1 MFSRLSQGFTNVL
14 QELSGDE
21 PPDGAPQD
29 MLVPQLPPGDAP
41 GAPEESGPGVEEEPL
56 ERLAHLE
63 QLTVHLKEVVRDKDS
78 QLATFETQ
86 LKSERETA
94 EARFTKL
101 KLQAKAKMATLNKQ
115 IADLKGQEGAA
126 SSPDSSFTGSAPAV
140 EEELQ
145 ELRKQLSEVSTST
158 KNLEERLQMSEQALC
173 EKEAVHTEQVRVLQA
188 VVCEKDVR
196 FQEQIQKHE
205 DELLRVTVQRQNDA
219 ELQQALRA
227 AQRRCEE
234 HEEAMRSR
242 CQVLEMLQGELDNAD
257 QQKQIL
263 TAQFRQMEDELAE
276 TGRQR
281 EQELAEAGRQ
291 REQELAEAGRQR
303 EQELAEAGRQREEER
318 QQWAGWSSQAEAEL
332 VALRANLEAS
342 EQDRAAQL
350 ANLEALE
357 HDRAA
362 QLANLEASEHDR
374 AAQLASLE
382 ASERD
387 RAAQMEELTVK
398 LEWATREREEVTNR
412 EVARLEKELA
422 ALREEHGEGQR
433 AGEALAELLTGLRSL
448 AGEGAEEDS
457 PVSTDPALCLDTL
470 QALEARL
477 ERLRV
482 EQRESEERCAQV
494 THTME
499 TLQEQLDKRT
509 AEGEEA
515 VARIQQ
521 LEQQI
526 GMAARESLV
535 QCVTDPSVEEV
546 TDAEKAQILA
556 LEQQLLEKDHG
567 LAALR
572 ESLVLAEEQGSNDAF
587 KVSADQ
593 ILDQSEDT
601 AMAPCD
607 SPTVLPD
614 LLEDTQEEDTTLV
627 AEDRSIL
634 SVSAD
639 NESSPELIEPQ
650 SDSPGESKG
659 ASSDEMVTSS
669 DSEVAHSSWTLLEA
683 VNQDEGQQSPP
694 ILQGFGQLQVQSW
707 EENSSEQET
716 STVQVESSSVIIRET
731 VQVHLSQQGATLFD
745 SDSAPGQVFAQA
757 LADELQNRYSELMV
771 ELQRLREA
779 ASESQ
784 ERTQGLEEEIRSLA
798 AAKDEAES
806 KAQRYEEELQ
816 SASSQMDTVAQHS
829 GSDLER
835 QSMEM
840 HLLEEQLASLQTEG
854 RSKEQQIQ
862 ALQADLDE
870 AQRSL
875 SEQEGQ
881 ARMLSA
887 QLEEGEITS
896 SELEQKLQDMEA
908 SLLDISQAR
917 DMVKAVLSE
926 RDTEINELQLRIT
939 QKEQEMM
946 ELSNGMSAKLL
957 QTGEEKFLM
966 STEVKKLKEQ
976 IIELEKAGEKEK
988 ATGESHVEDGDEL
1001 TSLRKDKEDLTTQV
1015 ATIKKRLQAALVQRK
1030 ELMKKVTEFEKEADQ
1045 RKGQVGIATEEA
1057 SASVP
1062 ALEKD
1067 RKQEVMAIETTLE
1080 EFRQALR
1087 SKEEAM
1093 EVLEQKISQQDQV
1106 LEETLEM
1113 NRRLSEGAQQ
1123 TPEADTSA
1131 EIPGLQSQV
1140 ASLESDCETLQK
1152 KLQEAQDSRKD
1163 TIRKAKEKDRHHREQ
1178 LKQQKEEYNGLLE
1191 RLEEQVGERDGLL
1204 TRLRE
1209 LEELQAQKEVSTEKE
1224 VHAELETNPAAEKIE
1239 KPAAGDWVQEDWV
1252 DFAAPENEAQQ
1263 RGDKPIPSAE
1273 EPSQVLSADIEASL
1287 QALKEEVQAEKASC
1301 TELEGQLQESQAS
1314 LALRESELLELGK
1327 ELQALREKESQIE
1340 HVYEELEALREK
1352 CLQAQTYAEAVKAEL
1367 EAAAKGAASD
1377 SAEST
1382 IAILQTEVEEFKQF
1396 LSNKNDEIMELSQQL
1411 GEQSSLLQSMQE
1423 TVYEKDQSIASL
1435 HEGLRAEKE
1444 KSQRLEAEVPQ
1455 RQEEEKRSEAKILQ
1469 LQQKLKAALIS
1480 RKDAL
1485 KENKSQK
1492 EELASTEKVITELQ
1506 QKMEAREVEL
1516 EKLRAE
1522 RARLIEEVDRT
1533 LVENQSLGGSCE
1545 SLKLAMEGMLTE
1557 KDFCKREAESAKEEA
1572 ARACRECEEKVH
1584 GMKDEYE
1591 TLLKSYENVSDEA
1604 ERVRRVLE
1612 AARQE
1617 RKELV
1622 ARARTHEAARQEAE
1636 RQKEEA
1642 QKEVDTVKDKMRKFA
1657 KTKQQKIMDLEE
1669 ENESLREMDEKKGK
1683 RREDKALKGELER
1696 LKEEFEALKADL
1708 NATTAQRDS
1717 LEQQVVEVRE
1727 QLAQELEKGDR
1738 LVEETIVAQQSS
1750 TVMTETTQEPVKSQP
1765 QDIEPHSQAIE
1776 SEVAAPEMHSVEET
1790 GKTEITES
1798 TQALIDEKLS
1808 KMEAALQSERELRQE
1823 READLTA
1830 ELASLEQRL
1839 QESKEKE
1846 QTQREEPVKTDMSE
1860 SELAVIEGKRR
1871 EMEAALHSEREQW
1884 QESEA
1889 ELKAGLASLEQL
1901 LQESKDK
1908 EQSLMEESSKRE
1920 AQLQELHSS
1929 LEVEKDDLEE
1939 RLMNQLAQLN
1949 GSIAG
1954 YQQDA
1959 ADSRER
1965 LAELQREVER
1975 LERERAELEA
1985 LAESE
1990 RDRAARLEEDKR
2002 QAQRERAEAEAESGK
2017 QRELE
2022 QQLKSAQRVKE
2033 GSQSRAKQLE
2043 ELLREKQLEV
2053 RQMQKD
2059 CIQYQER
2066 ISEMAREGKALQLGS
2081 NEVHKELGQAY
2092 LERTK
2097 VTDALKKTEAELS
2110 SCKAQLVEAQT
2121 EASQAQAERRACEQT
2136 ALQREA
2142 ELKAEAEQSLD
2153 SVRFRL
2159 GAELKQIELRL
2170 EESYRERERE
2180 ENATREAKE
2189 LADTA
2194 ERQAQQMQ
2202 ARLDESLARL
2212 AAFSRCMSS
2221 LQDDRDRVLD
2231 ETRQWESRFN
2241 STLQGKEA
2249 EVREAETRSRDLA
2262 EQLQKETAQREE
2274 LQLTVDR
2281 LQKADEQWQLKWEQ
2295 EEKRL
2300 RENQAALEQ
2309 ERGELQKS
2317 LAQTE
2322 TSLADARAQ
2331 LASLESEAEGLR
2343 HRAQALEEA
2352 VGKLQGETNE
2362 ARSQLKEREAEGRRL
2377 GLSVEQ
2383 LETDLHSSKTLTEN
2397 LQTELSEKERREV
2410 ELLGEKEQAVTQA
2423 AEEARR
2429 EADARAQEA
2438 EKELEERREEVRG
2451 LEDRLRKAEEESS
2464 HSKARLDAFTKA
2476 MGSLQDDR
2484 DRVLGMY
2491 KQLEEKHLQ
2500 VMMEKDALI
2509 QEAAAENNSL
2519 KEELRS
2525 LLVQRDDLHAEK
2537 AKLSAQ
2543 LHGYRDDLTQ
2553 VLTMKESQH
2562 KQLLS
2567 GQLERI
2573 ATLEKEREELG
2584 TKIKSLEGGEA
2595 FVQAVEREA
2604 LSQAGDSGNRQG
2616 RDAPGA
2622 EVEKLREQLQAAR
2635 AQVESMEE
2643 SLAKEGEVQE
2653 ARQKELKEL
2662 RWEGGVTR
2670 MESETAAERVAELAR
2685 DLLTMEQR
2693 LLEEREVAGQL
2704 RAQNQAFG
2712 QAMASLQG
2720 SRDQA
2725 LSQAQELSL
2734 RLEEMSRAGGQ
2745 QTPTTGHG
2753 GSTAE
2758 VWGLKN
2764 ALSALQN
2771 DRERLLEQLQRQ
2783 HSELTRLGG
2792 GELSRLSQ
2800 ELEEERRRAEEM
2812 VDRMRELDN
2821 LRQREIQ
2828 ELEILRLEQVDWQAQ
2843 AELLKQQ
2850 TLATLSDRD
2859 QQVRQ
2864 LGAMLEEARATRPK
2878 PLEEQHQRQAP
2889 LEADLSSKVGV
2900 LQSESGP
2907 LNDLELREQRITQLS
2922 NKLSQVFEEN
2932 RHLSSQFQGS
2942 SQRLDEAESRC
2953 TALQRQ
2959 LQELHEDKRKRT
2971 GEVDSAPGAPQ
2982 QHSGPSE
2989 SESLRVDFKELQR
3002 RLDEEQQYRVVV
3014 EEQLM
3019 AAQDRLKLINQ
3030 GEWQSAHEGQFSASE
3045 TAVLIEPPGGSA
3057 TRIRSSSGPGLMRML
3072 RVAFCSRQR
3081 TPLLVS
3087 LYLLTVHVLLLLCL
3101 GGYV

>member
-1 MFSRLSQGFTNVL
+1 MLSRLSQGFTNVL

-41 GAPEESGPGVEEEPL
+41 GAPEESGPGVEDEPL

-78 QLATFETQ
+78 QLATFEKQ

-101 KLQAKAKMATLNKQ
+101 KLQAKTKMAALNKQ
-115 IADLKGQEGAA
+115 ITDLKGQDGAA
-126 SSPDSSFTGSAPAV
+126 SSPDSSFTSSAPAV

-145 ELRKQLSEVSTST
+145 ELRKQLSEVSTSA

-173 EKEAVHTEQVRVLQA
+173 EKEAIHTEQVRVLQA

-205 DELLRVTVQRQNDA
+205 DELLRVTVQSQNDA

-227 AQRRCEE
+227 AQRHCEE
-234 HEEAMRSR
+234 QEEAMRSR
-242 CQVLEMLQGELDNAD
+242 CQVLEMLQGELNNAD

-263 TAQFRQMEDELAE
+263 TAQFRQM
-276 TGRQR
+276 
-281 EQELAEAGRQ
+281 
-291 REQELAEAGRQR
+291 

-342 EQDRAAQL
+342 ERDRA
-350 ANLEALE
+350 
-357 HDRAA
+357 
-362 QLANLEASEHDR
+362 
-374 AAQLASLE
+374 

-387 RAAQMEELTVK
+387 RSTQMEDLTVK

-422 ALREEHGEGQR
+422 ALREEYGEGQR

-448 AGEGAEEDS
+448 AGEGAEEDI
-457 PVSTDPALCLDTL
+457 PVPTDPALCLGT
-470 QALEARL
+470 LEAQL

-526 GMAARESLV
+526 GMVSSQTHSINLG
-535 QCVTDPSVEEV
+535 DS
-546 TDAEKAQILA
+546 QILA
-556 LEQQLLEKDHG
+556 LEQQLLEKDHE

-572 ESLVLAEEQGSNDAF
+572 ESLVLAEERGSNDAF
-587 KVSADQ
+587 KVISDQ
-593 ILDQSEDT
+593 ILDQRVDT

-614 LLEDTQEEDTTLV
+614 LLEDTREEDTTLV
-627 AEDRSIL
+627 AEDRSSL

-639 NESSPELIEPQ
+639 NESSPELIESQ

-694 ILQGFGQLQVQSW
+694 ILQGFGQLQMQSW

-731 VQVHLSQQGATLFD
+731 VQVHLKQQGVTL

-757 LADELQNRYSELMV
+757 LADEMQNRYSELMA

-806 KAQRYEEELQ
+806 QAQRYEEELQ
-816 SASSQMDTVAQHS
+816 SARSEMDTVAQHS
-829 GSDLER
+829 GSELER
-835 QSMEM
+835 QSMVM
-840 HLLEEQLASLQTEG
+840 HLLEEQLDSLQTEG
-854 RSKEQQIQ
+854 SSKEQKIQ

-881 ARMLSA
+881 ARMLST

-908 SLLDISQAR
+908 SLLEFSQAR
-917 DMVKAVLSE
+917 DMAKAVLSE

-946 ELSNGMSAKLL
+946 ELSNGLSAKLL
-957 QTGEEKFLM
+957 QTGEEMFLM
-966 STEVKKLKEQ
+966 STEVKKLNKQ
-976 IIELEKAGEKEK
+976 IFELEKAGENEK
-988 ATGESHVEDGDEL
+988 ATGESHVEDSDEL

-1030 ELMKKVTEFEKEADQ
+1030 ELMKKVAEFEKEADQ
-1045 RKGQVGIATEEA
+1045 RKGQVGKATEEA
-1057 SASVP
+1057 PASVP
-1062 ALEKD
+1062 ALEKY
-1067 RKQEVMAIETTLE
+1067 RKQEDMAIETTLE
-1080 EFRQALR
+1080 EFRQDLR
-1087 SKEEAM
+1087 SKEEVL

-1113 NRRLSEGAQQ
+1113 TRRLSEGAQQ
-1123 TPEADTSA
+1123 TPEADTSS
-1131 EIPGLQSQV
+1131 EITGLQSQV
-1140 ASLESDCETLQK
+1140 ASPESDCETLQK
-1152 KLQEAQDSRKD
+1152 KLQEAQDSHKE
-1163 TIRKAKEKDRHHREQ
+1163 TIRMAKEKDRHHREQ

-1191 RLEEQVGERDGLL
+1191 RLEEQVGERDELL
-1204 TRLRE
+1204 TRLSE

-1224 VHAELETNPAAEKIE
+1224 VHAELETNAAVEKIE

-1252 DFAAPENEAQQ
+1252 EFSAPENEAQQ
-1263 RGDKPIPSAE
+1263 QQGDKPITNAE
-1273 EPSQVLSADIEASL
+1273 EPSQLLSADIEASL

-1314 LALRESELLELGK
+1314 LSLRESELLVLGK

-1382 IAILQTEVEEFKQF
+1382 IAVLQTEVEDFKQF
-1396 LSNKNDEIMELSQQL
+1396 LSNKNNEIMELSQQL

-1435 HEGLRAEKE
+1435 QEGLRAEKE
-1444 KSQRLEAEVPQ
+1444 RSQRLEAEVPQ
-1455 RQEEEKRSEAKILQ
+1455 KQEEEKGSEAKILQ

-1480 RKDAL
+1480 RKEAL

-1506 QKMEAREVEL
+1506 QRMEAREVEL

-1522 RARLIEEVDRT
+1522 RERLIEEVDRT

-1557 KDFCKREAESAKEEA
+1557 KDFCKREAESAREEA
-1572 ARACRECEEKVH
+1572 ARACREWEDKVH

-1622 ARARTHEAARQEAE
+1622 ARARTHEAAKQEAE

-1669 ENESLREMDEKKGK
+1669 ENERLREMDEKKGI

-1717 LEQQVVEVRE
+1717 LEQQGVELRE
-1727 QLAQELEKGDR
+1727 QLAQELEKGDI
-1738 LVEETIVAQQSS
+1738 LAPDKTPSSDDVVEETIVAQQPS
-1750 TVMTETTQEPVKSQP
+1750 TVMTKTTQEPVKSQP

-1776 SEVAAPEMHSVEET
+1776 SEVT
-1790 GKTEITES
+1790 
-1798 TQALIDEKLS
+1798 
-1808 KMEAALQSERELRQE
+1808 
-1823 READLTA
+1823 
-1830 ELASLEQRL
+1830 
-1839 QESKEKE
+1839 KEKE
-1846 QTQREEPVKTDMSE
+1846 QTQREE
-1860 SELAVIEGKRR
+1860 
-1871 EMEAALHSEREQW
+1871 EMEAALHSEREPW

-1901 LQESKDK
+1901 LQESKVK

-1939 RLMNQLAQLN
+1939 CLMNQLAQLN

-2017 QRELE
+2017 QKELE

-2097 VTDALKKTEAELS
+2097 VTDALKKAEAELS
-2110 SCKAQLVEAQT
+2110 SCKAQLVETQT
-2121 EASQAQAERRACEQT
+2121 EASQAKAERRACEQT

-2170 EESYRERERE
+2170 EESYREKERE
-2180 ENATREAKE
+2180 EDATREAKE
-2189 LADTA
+2189 LTDTA

-2249 EVREAETRSRDLA
+2249 EVREGETRSRDLA
-2262 EQLQKETAQREE
+2262 EKLQKETAQREE

-2295 EEKRL
+2295 EEKKL

-2317 LAQTE
+2317 LAQTV
-2322 TSLADARAQ
+2322 TSLADTRAQ

-2343 HRAQALEEA
+2343 HRTQALEEA

-2362 ARSQLKEREAEGRRL
+2362 VRSQLKEREAEGRRL

-2383 LETDLHSSKTLTEN
+2383 LETDLRSSKTLTES
-2397 LQTELSEKERREV
+2397 LQTTLCEKERREV
-2410 ELLGEKEQAVTQA
+2410 ELLGEKEQAVTEA

-2573 ATLEKEREELG
+2573 TTLEKERAELEA
-2584 TKIKSLEGGEA
+2584 KIKSLEGGEA
-2595 FVQAVEREA
+2595 FVQAVERET
-2604 LSQAGDSGNRQG
+2604 LSQAGDSGNRQV

-2635 AQVESMEE
+2635 AQVESLEE
-2643 SLAKEGEVQE
+2643 SLAKEREVQE

-2670 MESETAAERVAELAR
+2670 TESETAAERVAELAR
-2685 DLLTMEQR
+2685 DLLSMEQR

-2734 RLEEMSRAGGQ
+2734 RLEEMSLVGGQ

-2771 DRERLLEQLQRQ
+2771 DRERLVINQR
-2783 HSELTRLGG
+2783 

-2800 ELEEERRRAEEM
+2800 ELEEEKRRADEM
-2812 VDRMRELDN
+2812 ADRMRELDN
-2821 LRQREIQ
+2821 LRQRENQ
-2828 ELEILRLEQVDWQAQ
+2828 ELEILRLEQVDWQVQ

-2878 PLEEQHQRQAP
+2878 PPEEHHQRQ
-2889 LEADLSSKVGV
+2889 VRRRT
-2900 LQSESGP
+2900 P
-2907 LNDLELREQRITQLS
+2907 LNLKLITTVLG
-2922 NKLSQVFEEN
+2922 
-2932 RHLSSQFQGS
+2932 QGI
-2942 SQRLDEAESRC
+2942 
-2953 TALQRQ
+2953 
-2959 LQELHEDKRKRT
+2959 
-2971 GEVDSAPGAPQ
+2971 
-2982 QHSGPSE
+2982 SE
-2989 SESLRVDFKELQR
+2989 M
-3002 RLDEEQQYRVVV
+3002 EQQYRVAV

-3019 AAQDRLKLINQ
+3019 AAQDRLKRN
-3030 GEWQSAHEGQFSASE
+3030 
-3045 TAVLIEPPGGSA
+3045 
-3057 TRIRSSSGPGLMRML
+3057 RPGLMRML
-3072 RVAFCSRQR
+3072 RVSFCSRQR

>member
-1 MFSRLSQGFTNVL
+1 MLSRLSQGFTNVL

-21 PPDGAPQD
+21 PPNGAPQD

-56 ERLAHLE
+56 EMLAHLE

-101 KLQAKAKMATLNKQ
+101 KLQAKTKMAALNKQ
-115 IADLKGQEGAA
+115 IADLKGQEGAT
-126 SSPDSSFTGSAPAV
+126 SSPDSSFTSSAPAV

-145 ELRKQLSEVSTST
+145 ELRKQLSEVSTSA
-158 KNLEERLQMSEQALC
+158 KNLQERLQMSEQALC

-205 DELLRVTVQRQNDA
+205 DELLRVTVQRQNEA

-234 HEEAMRSR
+234 QEEAMRSR
-242 CQVLEMLQGELDNAD
+242 CQVLEILQGELNNAD

-263 TAQFRQMEDELAE
+263 TAQFRQM
-276 TGRQR
+276 
-281 EQELAEAGRQ
+281 
-291 REQELAEAGRQR
+291 

-318 QQWAGWSSQAEAEL
+318 QQWAGWSSQAQAEL

-342 EQDRAAQL
+342 ERDRAAQL
-350 ANLEALE
+350 ANLET
-357 HDRAA
+357 
-362 QLANLEASEHDR
+362 
-374 AAQLASLE
+374 
-382 ASERD
+382 SERD
-387 RAAQMEELTVK
+387 RSTQMEELTVK
-398 LEWATREREEVTNR
+398 LEWAAREREEVTNR

-457 PVSTDPALCLDTL
+457 SVPTDPALCLGTL
-470 QALEARL
+470 QTLEARL
-477 ERLRV
+477 KRLRV
-482 EQRESEERCAQV
+482 EQRESEERCTQV
-494 THTME
+494 THSME

-556 LEQQLLEKDHG
+556 LEQQLLEKDHE
-567 LAALR
+567 LTALR
-572 ESLVLAEEQGSNDAF
+572 ESLVLAKEQGSNDAF

-614 LLEDTQEEDTTLV
+614 LLEDTREEDTTLV
-627 AEDRSIL
+627 AEDCAIL
-634 SVSAD
+634 SVAAD

-694 ILQGFGQLQVQSW
+694 ILQGFGQLQMQSW

-731 VQVHLSQQGATLFD
+731 VQVHLSQQGATL
-745 SDSAPGQVFAQA
+745 SDFAPGQVFAQA
-757 LADELQNRYSELMV
+757 LADELQNRYSELMA

-806 KAQRYEEELQ
+806 QAQRFEEELQ
-816 SASSQMDTVAQHS
+816 SARSEMDTVAQHS
-829 GSDLER
+829 GSELER

-854 RSKEQQIQ
+854 HSKEQKIQ

-870 AQRSL
+870 AQHSL

-887 QLEEGEITS
+887 QLEEWEITT

-908 SLLDISQAR
+908 RLLEFSQAR
-917 DMVKAVLSE
+917 DMAKAVLSE
-926 RDTEINELQLRIT
+926 RDTEINELLLRIT

-957 QTGEEKFLM
+957 QTSEEKFLM

-976 IIELEKAGEKEK
+976 IIELENAGEKEK

-1030 ELMKKVTEFEKEADQ
+1030 ELMKKVAEFEKDADQ
-1045 RKGQVGIATEEA
+1045 RKGQVGKATEEA
-1057 SASVP
+1057 PASVP

-1067 RKQEVMAIETTLE
+1067 RKQEVMAIETTFE
-1080 EFRQALR
+1080 EFRQALK

-1113 NRRLSEGAQQ
+1113 NRRLSEGAEQ

-1131 EIPGLQSQV
+1131 EITGLQSQV

-1152 KLQEAQDSRKD
+1152 KLQEAQDSCKD
-1163 TIRKAKEKDRHHREQ
+1163 TICKAKEKDRHHREQ

-1204 TRLRE
+1204 TRLSE
-1209 LEELQAQKEVSTEKE
+1209 LEELQAQKEVGTEKE
-1224 VHAELETNPAAEKIE
+1224 VHAELETNAAVEKIE
-1239 KPAAGDWVQEDWV
+1239 KPASGDWVQEDWV
-1252 DFAAPENEAQQ
+1252 EFAAPENEAQQ
-1263 RGDKPIPSAE
+1263 QQGDNPITSAE
-1273 EPSQVLSADIEASL
+1273 EPSQLLSADIEALL

-1314 LALRESELLELGK
+1314 LSLRESELLVLGK

-1382 IAILQTEVEEFKQF
+1382 IAILQTEVGEFKQF

-1435 HEGLRAEKE
+1435 QEGLRAEKE

-1455 RQEEEKRSEAKILQ
+1455 RQEEEKGSNSKILQ

-1480 RKDAL
+1480 RKEAL

-1492 EELASTEKVITELQ
+1492 EQLASTEKVITELH

-1522 RARLIEEVDRT
+1522 RERLIEEVDRT
-1533 LVENQSLGGSCE
+1533 LVENQSLEGSCE

-1572 ARACRECEEKVH
+1572 ARACREWEEKLN

-1622 ARARTHEAARQEAE
+1622 ARARTHETARQEAE

-1669 ENESLREMDEKKGK
+1669 ENESLREMDEKKGI
-1683 RREDKALKGELER
+1683 RREDNALKGELER
-1696 LKEEFEALKADL
+1696 LKDEFEALKADL

-1717 LEQQVVEVRE
+1717 LEQQVVELRE

-1738 LVEETIVAQQSS
+1738 LAPDKTPSSDDVVEETIVAQQSS
-1750 TVMTETTQEPVKSQP
+1750 TVMTKTTQEPVKSQP

-1776 SEVAAPEMHSVEET
+1776 SEVAAPETPSVEEMV
-1790 GKTEITES
+1790 KIEITEH

-1808 KMEAALQSERELRQE
+1808 KMEATLQSERELRQQ
-1823 READLTA
+1823 REAELTA

-1839 QESKEKE
+1839 QESKEKQ

-1860 SELAVIEGKRR
+1860 SEQTVIEGKRM

-1889 ELKAGLASLEQL
+1889 ELKVGLASLEQL

-1959 ADSRER
+1959 TDSRER

-2081 NEVHKELGQAY
+2081 NEVHKELGQAC

-2136 ALQREA
+2136 TLQREA

-2159 GAELKQIELRL
+2159 GAELKHIELRL

-2180 ENATREAKE
+2180 EDATREAKE

-2202 ARLDESLARL
+2202 TRLDESLARL

-2249 EVREAETRSRDLA
+2249 EVREGETRSRDLA
-2262 EQLQKETAQREE
+2262 EQLQKETARREE

-2309 ERGELQKS
+2309 EREELQKS

-2322 TSLADARAQ
+2322 TSLADARAK

-2343 HRAQALEEA
+2343 HRTQALEEA

-2383 LETDLHSSKTLTEN
+2383 LETDLRSSKTLTES

-2423 AEEARR
+2423 AEESRR
-2429 EADARAQEA
+2429 EADSRAQEA

-2573 ATLEKEREELG
+2573 ATLEKEKEELG
-2584 TKIKSLEGGEA
+2584 AKIKSLEGGEA
-2595 FVQAVEREA
+2595 LVQAVERET
-2604 LSQAGDSGNRQG
+2604 LSQAGDSGNMQV

-2635 AQVESMEE
+2635 TQVESLEE
-2643 SLAKEGEVQE
+2643 SLAKEREVQE

-2670 MESETAAERVAELAR
+2670 TESETAAERVAELAR

-2712 QAMASLQG
+2712 KAMASLQG

-2745 QTPTTGHG
+2745 QTPTMCHG

-2821 LRQREIQ
+2821 LRQRENQ

-2843 AELLKQQ
+2843 AEVLKQQ
-2850 TLATLSDRD
+2850 TLVTLSDRD

-2878 PLEEQHQRQAP
+2878 PPEEHHQRQAP
-2889 LEADLSSKVGV
+2889 VEADLSSKVGV

-2907 LNDLELREQRITQLS
+2907 LNELQLREQRITQLS

-2959 LQELHEDKRKRT
+2959 LQELHEDKRKGT

-3002 RLDEEQQYRVVV
+3002 RLDEEQQYRVAV

-3045 TAVLIEPPGGSA
+3045 TAVLIEPPGGSV

>member
-1 MFSRLSQGFTNVL
+1 MLSRLSQGFTNVL

-21 PPDGAPQD
+21 PPDGASQD

-101 KLQAKAKMATLNKQ
+101 KLQAKTKMAALNKQ
-115 IADLKGQEGAA
+115 IADFKGQEGAA

-145 ELRKQLSEVSTST
+145 ELRKQLSEVSTSM

-205 DELLRVTVQRQNDA
+205 DELLRVTVQRQTDA
-219 ELQQALRA
+219 ELQQVQQTLRTS
-227 AQRRCEE
+227 QRRCEE
-234 HEEAMRSR
+234 QEEAMRSH
-242 CQVLEMLQGELDNAD
+242 CQVLEMLQGELNNAD

-263 TAQFRQMEDELAE
+263 TAQF
-276 TGRQR
+276 RQR

-303 EQELAEAGRQREEER
+303 EQELAEAGRQREEELAEVGRQREEER
-318 QQWAGWSSQAEAEL
+318 QQWAGWSSQAQAEL
-332 VALRANLEAS
+332 EALRANLEAS
-342 EQDRAAQL
+342 ER
-350 ANLEALE
+350 
-357 HDRAA
+357 DRAA

-374 AAQLASLE
+374 AAQLANLE
-382 ASERD
+382 ASEQD
-387 RAAQMEELTVK
+387 RSTQMEELTVK

-412 EVARLEKELA
+412 ELVRLEKELA

-457 PVSTDPALCLDTL
+457 PISTDPALCLGTL

-482 EQRESEERCAQV
+482 KQRESEERCAQV

-515 VARIQQ
+515 VAKIQQ

-556 LEQQLLEKDHG
+556 LERQLLEKDHE

-587 KVSADQ
+587 KVSSDQ

-607 SPTVLPD
+607 SPTMLPD
-614 LLEDTQEEDTTLV
+614 LLEDTREEDTSLV

-694 ILQGFGQLQVQSW
+694 ILQGFGQLQMQSW

-731 VQVHLSQQGATLFD
+731 VQVHLSQQGATL
-745 SDSAPGQVFAQA
+745 SDSAPGQVFAQD
-757 LADELQNRYSELMV
+757 LADEMQNRYSELMA

-779 ASESQ
+779 ASESR
-784 ERTQGLEEEIRSLA
+784 ERTEGLEEEIRSLA

-806 KAQRYEEELQ
+806 QAQRYEEELQ
-816 SASSQMDTVAQHS
+816 SARSEMDTVAQHS
-829 GSDLER
+829 GSELER

-854 RSKEQQIQ
+854 RSKEQKIQ

-908 SLLDISQAR
+908 SLLEFSQAR
-917 DMVKAVLSE
+917 DMAKAVLSE
-926 RDTEINELQLRIT
+926 RDTEIKELQLRIT

-966 STEVKKLKEQ
+966 STEIKKLKKQ
-976 IIELEKAGEKEK
+976 ITELEKAGEKEK
-988 ATGESHVEDGDEL
+988 AAGVSHVEDGDEL

-1030 ELMKKVTEFEKEADQ
+1030 ELMKKVAEFEKEADQ
-1045 RKGQVGIATEEA
+1045 RKGQVGKATEEA
-1057 SASVP
+1057 PASVP

-1067 RKQEVMAIETTLE
+1067 RKQEVIAIETTFE
-1080 EFRQALR
+1080 EFRQALK

-1113 NRRLSEGAQQ
+1113 NRRLSEGAEQ

-1152 KLQEAQDSRKD
+1152 KLQEAQDSHKD

-1191 RLEEQVGERDGLL
+1191 RLEEKVGERDGLL
-1204 TRLRE
+1204 TRLSE

-1224 VHAELETNPAAEKIE
+1224 VHAELETNVAVEKIE

-1263 RGDKPIPSAE
+1263 QQGDEPIPSAE
-1273 EPSQVLSADIEASL
+1273 EPSQLLSADIEASL
-1287 QALKEEVQAEKASC
+1287 QALKEGVRAEKASC

-1314 LALRESELLELGK
+1314 LSVRESELLVLGE

-1367 EAAAKGAASD
+1367 EAAAKGAASG

-1435 HEGLRAEKE
+1435 QEGLRAEKE

-1455 RQEEEKRSEAKILQ
+1455 RQKEEKGSEAKILQ

-1480 RKDAL
+1480 RKEAL

-1492 EELASTEKVITELQ
+1492 EELASTEKVITELH

-1522 RARLIEEVDRT
+1522 RERLI
-1533 LVENQSLGGSCE
+1533 VENQSLGGSCE

-1572 ARACRECEEKVH
+1572 ARACREWEEKVH

-1669 ENESLREMDEKKGK
+1669 ENESLREMDEKKGI

-1708 NATTAQRDS
+1708 NATKAQRDS

-1738 LVEETIVAQQSS
+1738 LAPDKKPSSDDVVEETIVAQQSS
-1750 TVMTETTQEPVKSQP
+1750 TVMTKTTQEPVKSQP
-1765 QDIEPHSQAIE
+1765 QDIETHSQDIE
-1776 SEVAAPEMHSVEET
+1776 SEVAAPETPSVEKMV
-1790 GKTEITES
+1790 KTEITDN

-1808 KMEAALQSERELRQE
+1808 KMEAALQSERELRQQ
-1823 READLTA
+1823 REAELTA

-1846 QTQREEPVKTDMSE
+1846 QTQREEQVKTNVSE
-1860 SELAVIEGKRR
+1860 SELTVNEGKRR
-1871 EMEAALHSEREQW
+1871 EMEAALHSEREPW
-1884 QESEA
+1884 QESET

-1901 LQESKDK
+1901 LQESKEK

-1975 LERERAELEA
+1975 LERERAELEV

-2022 QQLKSAQRVKE
+2022 QQLKSAHRVKE

-2081 NEVHKELGQAY
+2081 NEVHKELGQVY

-2097 VTDALKKTEAELS
+2097 VTDALRKTEAELS

-2249 EVREAETRSRDLA
+2249 EVREGETRSRDLA
-2262 EQLQKETAQREE
+2262 EQLQKETARREE

-2343 HRAQALEEA
+2343 HRAQALEEV

-2362 ARSQLKEREAEGRRL
+2362 FRSQLKEREAEGRRL

-2383 LETDLHSSKTLTEN
+2383 LETDLRSSKTLTEN

-2451 LEDRLRKAEEESS
+2451 LEDRLQKAEEESS

-2519 KEELRS
+2519 KEDLRS

-2543 LHGYRDDLTQ
+2543 LHSYRDDLTQ

-2604 LSQAGDSGNRQG
+2604 LSQAGDSRNRQV

-2635 AQVESMEE
+2635 AQVESLEE
-2643 SLAKEGEVQE
+2643 SLAKEREVQE

-2670 MESETAAERVAELAR
+2670 TESETAAERVAELAR
-2685 DLLTMEQR
+2685 DLLTTEQR

-2771 DRERLLEQLQRQ
+2771 DRERLLEQLQQQ

-2812 VDRMRELDN
+2812 VDRMKELDN
-2821 LRQREIQ
+2821 LRQRENQ
-2828 ELEILRLEQVDWQAQ
+2828 ELDILRLEQVDWQAQ
-2843 AELLKQQ
+2843 AELLKHHKAQ
-2850 TLATLSDRD
+2850 TT
-2859 QQVRQ
+2859 
-2864 LGAMLEEARATRPK
+2864 GGGTPPEEH
-2878 PLEEQHQRQAP
+2878 HQRQ
-2889 LEADLSSKVGV
+2889 
-2900 LQSESGP
+2900 
-2907 LNDLELREQRITQLS
+2907 
-2922 NKLSQVFEEN
+2922 LSQVFEEN

-2942 SQRLDEAESRC
+2942 SQRLEEAESRC

-2982 QHSGPSE
+2982 QYSGPSE

-3030 GEWQSAHEGQFSASE
+3030 GEWQSAHEGQFSVSE
-3045 TAVLIEPPGGSA
+3045 AAVLIEPPGGSV
-3057 TRIRSSSGPGLMRML
+3057 TRIRRSSGPGLMRIL